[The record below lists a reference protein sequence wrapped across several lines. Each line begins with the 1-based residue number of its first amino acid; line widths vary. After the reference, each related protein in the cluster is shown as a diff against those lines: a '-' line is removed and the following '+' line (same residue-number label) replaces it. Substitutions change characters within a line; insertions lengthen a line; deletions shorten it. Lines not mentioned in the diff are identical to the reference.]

1 MCLPTDQD
9 NQELHEIIMEFSH
22 INSHF
27 TFSLSKVVKNGL
39 ITNKM
44 PSSAA
49 SKSKNNAPEQET
61 AKEEVNTFDDLKT
74 VVEKQAD
81 TIKTQKTEIELLRKQ
96 MEKNVHLTQDFQSEL
111 RWSSF

>member
-1 MCLPTDQD
+1 
-9 NQELHEIIMEFSH
+9 MEFSH

-49 SKSKNNAPEQET
+49 SKSKNNVPEQET

-111 RWSSF
+111 RWSQFLKI